1 MASIFTKII
10 DGQLPCHKIAESS
23 DFMAFLDI
31 NPIKLGHTLVIPKKE
46 IDYVFDLDDDE
57 FQGIMAFAKS
67 LALPIK
73 QATSCERVCMIIAG
87 YEVPHTH
94 IHLVPTDSMMDL
106 SFSRAQS
113 AKDEQLGWMANKIRN
128 RLMTG

>member
-31 NPIKLGHTLVIPKKE
+31 NPIKLGHTLVIPKRE

-57 FQGIMAFAKS
+57 FQGIMSFAKCN
-67 LALPIK
+67 
-73 QATSCERVCMIIAG
+73 QR
-87 YEVPHTH
+87 
-94 IHLVPTDSMMDL
+94 
-106 SFSRAQS
+106 
-113 AKDEQLGWMANKIRN
+113 
-128 RLMTG
+128 

>member
-10 DGQLPCHKIAESS
+10 EGQLPCHKIAENS

-31 NPIKLGHTLVIPKKE
+31 NPIKLGHTLVIPKRE
-46 IDYVFDLDDDE
+46 IDYVFDLGDDE
-57 FQGIMAFAKS
+57 FQGIMAFANS
-67 LALPIK
+67 LAVPIK
-73 QATSCERVCMIIAG
+73 QATSCELVCMIIAG

-113 AKDEQLGWMANKIRN
+113 ANDEQLGLMANKIRN
-128 RLMTG
+128 WLITG

>member
-113 AKDEQLGWMANKIRN
+113 ANDEQLGLMANKIRN
-128 RLMTG
+128 WLITG

>member
-10 DGQLPCHKIAESS
+10 EGQLPCHKIAENG

-31 NPIKLGHTLVIPKKE
+31 NPIKLGHTLVIPKRE

-57 FQGIMAFAKS
+57 FQGIMSFAKS

-94 IHLVPTDSMMDL
+94 IHLVPTDSMVDL

-113 AKDEQLGWMANKIRN
+113 ANDEQLGLMANKIRN
-128 RLMTG
+128 WLITG

>member
-10 DGQLPCHKIAESS
+10 EGQLPCHKISENG

-31 NPIKLGHTLVIPKKE
+31 NPIKLGHTLVIPKRE

-57 FQGIMAFAKS
+57 FQRIMAFAKS

-73 QATSCERVCMIIAG
+73 KATSCERVCMIVAG
-87 YEVPHTH
+87 YEVPHAH
-94 IHLVPTDSMMDL
+94 VHLVPTDNMMDL

-113 AKDEQLGWMANKIRN
+113 SNDEQLGWMANKIRN
-128 RLMTG
+128 QLMTG

>member
-1 MASIFTKII
+1 VASIFTKII

-113 AKDEQLGWMANKIRN
+113 ANDEQLGLMANKIRN
-128 RLMTG
+128 WLITG